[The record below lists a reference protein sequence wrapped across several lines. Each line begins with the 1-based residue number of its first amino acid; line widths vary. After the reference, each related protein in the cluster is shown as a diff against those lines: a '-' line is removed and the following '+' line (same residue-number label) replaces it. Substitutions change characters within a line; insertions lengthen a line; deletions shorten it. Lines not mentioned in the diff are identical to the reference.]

1 MLDHQIDDQQ
11 LLRSYSRLLYGAE
24 ADGIEWSTAVQWIN
38 FWNAD
43 RGEGEPNERGLMAY
57 TEVWGAT
64 EPYQYVSNYRVGVRY
79 RRQTYRKYLFIEVE
93 PSYNWRVDEP
103 YDERAGAWKIE
114 LRFEFLLFEDLRR
127 DDA

>member
-1 MLDHQIDDQQ
+1 MFRGSYDHTLDSKGRVSIPRKF
-11 LLRSYSRLLYGAE
+11 RSVL
-24 ADGIEWSTAVQWIN
+24 
-38 FWNAD
+38 FAD